1 MAEGQIS
8 IDDPRAPDV
17 GAMLDRHLAFN
28 NAHSPPED
36 VHALDVDGLLDPSV
50 TFFSVRRNG
59 ELLGVGALKQID
71 TLRAELKSMHVAETA
86 RGGGIGRALVE
97 HLIAV
102 ARQRGL
108 RRVSL
113 ETGSMAA
120 FAPARALYAS
130 AGFRPCGPFD
140 PYLPSPNSA
149 FMTMVLD
156 D

>member
-1 MAEGQIS
+1 VVEGHIS

-17 GAMLDRHLAFN
+17 VAMLDRHLAFN
-28 NAHSPPED
+28 HAHSPPED
-36 VHALDVDGLLDPSV
+36 VHALDVDGLRDPSV
-50 TFFSVRRNG
+50 TFFSLRRHG
-59 ELLGVGALKQID
+59 DLLGVGALKQID
-71 TLRAELKSMHVAETA
+71 ALHAELKSMHVAEA
-86 RGGGIGRALVE
+86 VRGGGIGRTLVD

-108 RRVSL
+108 RRISL

-140 PYLPSPNSA
+140 HYRPSANSA
-149 FMTMVLD
+149 FMTMALD